1 MAGDVLAVHEFRAAV
16 SELLERFR
24 EDPAAPPVVVG
35 AYRRPEA
42 VLITIDRFNA
52 LVTSHGSSEN
62 HPDLPAIRAQL
73 ARSPEERLDGL
84 CRAADFFANARKLS

>member
-1 MAGDVLAVHEFRAAV
+1 MGDEVMGVHEFRAAV
-16 SELLERFR
+16 SDLLERFR
-24 EDPAAPPVVVG
+24 EDPRAAPIVVG

-42 VLITIDRFNA
+42 VLVSIDRYNA
-52 LVTSHGSSEN
+52 LVSARGSSEN

-84 CRAADFFANARKLS
+84 CRAADFFAAAKRSA